1 MTWCSCLW
9 QNNSEMFWT
18 SLVSGGTCQWDQSLD
33 TFLVPQWFLSWRTSQ
48 LQMLR
53 PLVAQDQCLDQDNL
67 QWQNCLHAGKT
78 DQFSSGSFSCL
89 PGLFLLWLYLHLSI
103 TSDALGALW
112 FLCKTIGSSE
122 AGCKIRTIGISLAP
136 PRFWDSWQLLSVQYF
151 MQCDP
156 YTVECGGCLSS
167 FWYETVCVIDFEMRE
182 CRESII
188 VRLLYWKYKK
198 QVW

>member
-1 MTWCSCLW
+1 
-9 QNNSEMFWT
+9 
-18 SLVSGGTCQWDQSLD
+18 
-33 TFLVPQWFLSWRTSQ
+33 
-48 LQMLR
+48 MLR

-103 TSDALGALW
+103 MSDALGALW

-136 PRFWDSWQLLSVQYF
+136 PRFETPDSFCQCNISCSVALTLQS
-151 MQCDP
+151 
-156 YTVECGGCLSS
+156 VEGASALFDMKLFVS
-167 FWYETVCVIDFEMRE
+167 
-182 CRESII
+182 
-188 VRLLYWKYKK
+188 
-198 QVW
+198 